1 MACSPMVGWAASD
14 AMEGDGTGGE
24 AGGGAAAV
32 EGLAERARGVE
43 DRRTRDTRLSRTS
56 IP

>member
-1 MACSPMVGWAASD
+1 
-14 AMEGDGTGGE
+14 MEGDGTGGE